1 MKSIKK
7 QLGNLETDVII
18 KLYWSNTITAV
29 LLKRKETFL
38 WSVLDYLRDKIRL
51 LLVNETSTALSK

>member
-7 QLGNLETDVII
+7 QLRNLETDVII